1 MNITNR
7 QIKRGD
13 IYLYDFG
20 TENKGSLQ
28 SKKRAVVVVSNAKNN
43 RFSSVVLVCP
53 ITSSQTKKNLPTHL
67 KVDYKN
73 AGLLKESIVLCE
85 QIHAIEKDKLE
96 KFIGSIT
103 SEDKKKLNKALE
115 ISIEV
120 GNAEEE
126 LREFTIAREKEKQIT
141 NLDNLIKL
149 WLDRKK
155 DISLIYDIIEERKA
169 RINELREYCNKNGL
183 SFENFYNEDKYN
195 LKKAM

>member
-1 MNITNR
+1 MNTIVR

-28 SKKRAVVVVSNAKNN
+28 SKRRAVVVVSNAKNN

-53 ITSSQTKKNLPTHL
+53 ITSSQTKKSLPTHL
-67 KVDYKN
+67 KVDYTK

-85 QIHAIEKDKLE
+85 QIHAIEKCKLE
-96 KFIGSIT
+96 KFIGSLT
-103 SEDKKKLNKALE
+103 VDDKKKLNKALE

-126 LREFTIAREKEKQIT
+126 LREFTVAREKEKQIT
-141 NLDNLIKL
+141 NLDNIIKL
-149 WLDRKK
+149 WLDRRK

-169 RINELREYCNKNGL
+169 RINELKEYCINNGL
-183 SFENFYNEDKYN
+183 SFENFYNENEYN
-195 LKKAM
+195 LKKVI

>member
-1 MNITNR
+1 MNTIVR

-28 SKKRAVVVVSNAKNN
+28 SKRRAVVVVSNAKNN

-67 KVDYKN
+67 KVDYTK

-85 QIHAIEKDKLE
+85 QIHSIEKCKLE
-96 KFIGSIT
+96 KFIGSLT
-103 SEDKKKLNKALE
+103 VDDKKKLNKALE

-126 LREFTIAREKEKQIT
+126 LREFTVAREKEKQIT
-141 NLDNLIKL
+141 NLDNIIKL
-149 WLDRKK
+149 WLDRRK

-169 RINELREYCNKNGL
+169 RINELKEYCINNGL
-183 SFENFYNEDKYN
+183 SFENFYNENEYN
-195 LKKAM
+195 LKKVI

>member
-1 MNITNR
+1 MDVTTR

-13 IYLYDFG
+13 IYLYNFG
-20 TENKGSLQ
+20 TKNRGSLQ

-85 QIHAIEKDKLE
+85 QIHAIEKCKLE
-96 KFIGSIT
+96 KFIGSLT
-103 SEDKKKLNKALE
+103 VDDKRKLNKALE
-115 ISIEV
+115 VSIEV

-126 LREFTIAREKEKQIT
+126 LREFTLAREKEKQISD
-141 NLDNLIKL
+141 LDNIIKL
-149 WLDRKK
+149 WLDRRKY
-155 DISLIYDIIEERKA
+155 ISLIYDIIEERNA
-169 RINELREYCNKNGL
+169 RINELKEYCISNGL
-183 SFENFYNEDKYN
+183 PFENFYNENEYKI
-195 LKKAM
+195 KKVI

>member
-1 MNITNR
+1 MNIINR

-28 SKKRAVVVVSNAKNN
+28 SKRRAVVVVSNAKNN

-67 KVDYKN
+67 KVDYTK

-85 QIHAIEKDKLE
+85 QIHSIEKCKLE
-96 KFIGSIT
+96 KFIGSLT
-103 SEDKKKLNKALE
+103 VDDKKKLNKALE

-126 LREFTIAREKEKQIT
+126 LREFTVAREKEKQIT
-141 NLDNLIKL
+141 NLDNIIKL
-149 WLDRKK
+149 WLDRRK

-169 RINELREYCNKNGL
+169 RINELKEYCINNGL
-183 SFENFYNEDKYN
+183 SFENFYNENEYS
-195 LKKAM
+195 LKKVM

>member
-1 MNITNR
+1 MDATTR

-13 IYLYDFG
+13 IYLYNFG

-28 SKKRAVVVVSNAKNN
+28 SKRRAVVVVSNAKNN

-73 AGLLKESIVLCE
+73 AGLLKKSIVLCE
-85 QIHAIEKDKLE
+85 QIHSIEKCKLE
-96 KFIGSIT
+96 KFIGSLT
-103 SEDKKKLNKALE
+103 VDDKKKLNKALE

-126 LREFTIAREKEKQIT
+126 LREFAVAREKEKQIT
-141 NLDNLIKL
+141 NLDNIIKL
-149 WLDRKK
+149 WLDRRK
-155 DISLIYDIIEERKA
+155 DISLIYDIIEERNA
-169 RINELREYCNKNGL
+169 RINELKEYCINNGL
-183 SFENFYNEDKYN
+183 SFEIFYNENEYS
-195 LKKAM
+195 LKKVM

>member
-1 MNITNR
+1 MNTIVR

-28 SKKRAVVVVSNAKNN
+28 SKRRAVVVVSNAKNN

-67 KVDYKN
+67 KVDYTK

-85 QIHAIEKDKLE
+85 QIHSIEKCKLK
-96 KFIGSIT
+96 KFIGSLT
-103 SEDKKKLNKALE
+103 VDDKKKLNKALE

-126 LREFTIAREKEKQIT
+126 LREFTVAREKEKQIT
-141 NLDNLIKL
+141 NLDNIIKL
-149 WLDRKK
+149 WLDRRK

-169 RINELREYCNKNGL
+169 RINELKEYCINNGL
-183 SFENFYNEDKYN
+183 SFENFYNENEYN
-195 LKKAM
+195 LKKVI

>member
-28 SKKRAVVVVSNAKNN
+28 SKRRAVVVVSNAKNN

-67 KVDYKN
+67 KVDYTK

-85 QIHAIEKDKLE
+85 QIHSIEKCKLE
-96 KFIGSIT
+96 KFIGSLT
-103 SEDKKKLNKALE
+103 VDDKKKLNKALE

-126 LREFTIAREKEKQIT
+126 LREFTVAREKEKQIT
-141 NLDNLIKL
+141 NLDNIIKL
-149 WLDRKK
+149 WLDRRK

-169 RINELREYCNKNGL
+169 RINELKEYCINNGL
-183 SFENFYNEDKYN
+183 SFENFYNENEYS
-195 LKKAM
+195 LKKVM

>member
-1 MNITNR
+1 MNTTNR

-28 SKKRAVVVVSNAKNN
+28 SKRRAVVVVSNAKNN

-67 KVDYKN
+67 KVDYTN

-85 QIHAIEKDKLE
+85 QIHAIEKCKLE
-96 KFIGSIT
+96 KFIGSLT
-103 SEDKKKLNKALE
+103 VDDKKKLNKALE

-126 LREFTIAREKEKQIT
+126 LREFTVAREKEKQIT
-141 NLDNLIKL
+141 NLDNIIKL
-149 WLDRKK
+149 WLDRRK

-169 RINELREYCNKNGL
+169 RINELKEYCTNNGL
-183 SFENFYNEDKYN
+183 SYENFYNENEYS
-195 LKKAM
+195 LKKVM